1 MDSLLIGTP
10 CEGVEA
16 LSRALGASFAP
27 IPSLADEAGF
37 ERWRA
42 GAPGETSHE
51 RVVVAAWLPQPA
63 PAPLLELDDS
73 HWQQRGEDPLLV
85 WNAALAYAIERCRDG
100 GALVAVVEA
109 PAPLD
114 SAGWVPEAGV
124 AEAVS
129 ALTRSL
135 ALSEGPR
142 GVRANTVTTP
152 ARLTRGAVVD
162 PQPPLASFPGQLEDE
177 VVGAVR
183 MLLSTEAAGIT
194 GCALAAD
201 CGRTW

>member
-10 CEGVEA
+10 CEVVAA
-16 LSRALGASFAP
+16 LARALGASFAP
-27 IPSLADEAGF
+27 IPSLADEAAF

-42 GAPGETSHE
+42 SASDEASHE
-51 RVVVAAWLPQPA
+51 RVVVAAWSPQPA

-73 HWQQRGEDPLLV
+73 DWQQRGEDSLLV
-85 WNAALAYAIERCRDG
+85 WNAALGYAIQRCRDG
-100 GALVAVVEA
+100 GSLVAVVEA

-124 AEAVS
+124 AEAVA
-129 ALTRSL
+129 ALARSL

-152 ARLTRGAVVD
+152 ARLTTGAVVD
-162 PQPPLASFPGQLEDE
+162 PQPPLTNFPGQLENE

-183 MLLSTEAAGIT
+183 MLLSPEAAGIT
-194 GCALAAD
+194 GRALAAD

>member
-1 MDSLLIGTP
+1 MDPLLIGTP
-10 CEGVEA
+10 CEVVEDLA
-16 LSRALGASFAP
+16 RALGASFAP
-27 IPSLADEAGF
+27 IPSLSDEAGF

-42 GAPGETSHE
+42 GAADEASHE
-51 RVVVAAWLPQPA
+51 RVVVAAWSPQPA
-63 PAPLLELDDS
+63 PAPLLELDDT

-85 WNAALAYAIERCRDG
+85 WNAALGYAIGRCRDG

-109 PAPLD
+109 PAALD

-124 AEAVS
+124 AEAVA

-152 ARLTRGAVVD
+152 ARLTTGAVVD
-162 PQPPLASFPGQLEDE
+162 PQPPLTNFPGKLEDE

-183 MLLSTEAAGIT
+183 MLLSPEAAGIK